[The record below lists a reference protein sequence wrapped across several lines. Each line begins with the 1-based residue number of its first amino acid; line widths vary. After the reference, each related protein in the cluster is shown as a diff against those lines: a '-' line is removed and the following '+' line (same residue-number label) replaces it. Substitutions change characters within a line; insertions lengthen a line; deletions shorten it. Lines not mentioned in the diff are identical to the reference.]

1 MPSLKEIKG
10 RIGSVQST
18 LKITSA
24 MKLVAS
30 AKLRKA
36 QQTIEGMRPYER
48 KLQGMLEHLVASGAQ
63 VSGEYTRTALK
74 EDEEGNPIRQRVA
87 LVAFASNSSLCGAFN
102 ANAVRLA
109 LETLR
114 SYGDAD
120 VTVYSVGR
128 KMADAMR
135 KVNKPSPE
143 NYTKLADKPTYAPA
157 AELAEKLMEDFREG
171 RLDRIDLV
179 YNHFVSSGKQVP
191 VRETLLPMGEMAGQA
206 GHDENGTASVIPGSS
221 SVIPGSTGDLDYILE
236 PSASALLADLL
247 PKSLRLKFYTA
258 LLDSNASE
266 HAARTVAMQTATDN
280 GEDLLQELTLQYNKS
295 RQQKITSEI
304 LDLAGGSQEQEGLR
318 ESVPLSESLFDG
330 THDPD
335 EVAGKAFCLVTAQNG
350 RKGDAVLPHPGGPVH
365 GGGQAELEY
374 AVRVVLQDVA
384 PGGER
389 LDEAVLVVRR
399 IADDIDLPLLV
410 AEERIGEGHRGEGG
424 QDPPDGLPAV
434 LESDIH
440 IPGHHSQ
447 CHQDDKDN
455 GEDQRNLNEIL
466 EGATEV
472 GHFWSLFLRAR
483 TRKRARA

>member
-48 KLQGMLEHLVASGAQ
+48 KLQGMLDHLVASGAK
-63 VSGEYTRTALK
+63 VSGEYTRTPAAGMDAPGQRIAL
-74 EDEEGNPIRQRVA
+74 I
-87 LVAFASNSSLCGAFN
+87 AFASNSSLCGAFN
-102 ANAVRLA
+102 ANAVRLT
-109 LETLR
+109 LETIR

-128 KMADAMR
+128 KMADSMR
-135 KVNKPSPE
+135 KAGWLSPAD
-143 NYTKLADKPTYAPA
+143 YQKLADKPAYAPA
-157 AELAEKLMEDFREG
+157 AELAEKLMDDFRAG

-191 VRETLLPMGEMAGQA
+191 VRETLLPMGEIQMAGQA
-206 GHDENGTASVIPGSS
+206 GHDERVDGQENVIPGL
-221 SVIPGSTGDLDYILE
+221 TGDLDYILE

-304 LDLAGGSQEQEGLR
+304 LDLAGGNQQ
-318 ESVPLSESLFDG
+318 
-330 THDPD
+330 
-335 EVAGKAFCLVTAQNG
+335 Q
-350 RKGDAVLPHPGGPVH
+350 
-365 GGGQAELEY
+365 
-374 AVRVVLQDVA
+374 
-384 PGGER
+384 
-389 LDEAVLVVRR
+389 
-399 IADDIDLPLLV
+399 
-410 AEERIGEGHRGEGG
+410 
-424 QDPPDGLPAV
+424 
-434 LESDIH
+434 
-440 IPGHHSQ
+440 
-447 CHQDDKDN
+447 
-455 GEDQRNLNEIL
+455 
-466 EGATEV
+466 
-472 GHFWSLFLRAR
+472 
-483 TRKRARA
+483 

>member
-48 KLQGMLEHLVASGAQ
+48 KLQGMLEHLMASGAQ
-63 VSGEYTRTALK
+63 VSREYTRVART
-74 EDEEGNPIRQRVA
+74 EEEEGRPIRQRIA

-109 LETLR
+109 LESVR
-114 SYGDAD
+114 SCGDAD
-120 VTVYSVGR
+120 ITVYSIGR
-128 KMADAMR
+128 KMADAM
-135 KVNKPSPE
+135 KKAGYPSPE
-143 NYTKLADKPTYAPA
+143 NYTKLADKPSYAPA

-179 YNHFVSSGKQVP
+179 YNHFVSSGKQVA
-191 VRETLLPMGEMAGQA
+191 VRETLLPMGEIVGPVHSE
-206 GHDENGTASVIPGSS
+206 GDL
-221 SVIPGSTGDLDYILE
+221 IPGSTRDLDYILE
-236 PSASALLADLL
+236 PSATALLEDLL

-304 LDLAGGSQEQEGLR
+304 LDLAGGSQE
-318 ESVPLSESLFDG
+318 
-330 THDPD
+330 
-335 EVAGKAFCLVTAQNG
+335 K
-350 RKGDAVLPHPGGPVH
+350 
-365 GGGQAELEY
+365 
-374 AVRVVLQDVA
+374 
-384 PGGER
+384 
-389 LDEAVLVVRR
+389 
-399 IADDIDLPLLV
+399 
-410 AEERIGEGHRGEGG
+410 
-424 QDPPDGLPAV
+424 
-434 LESDIH
+434 
-440 IPGHHSQ
+440 
-447 CHQDDKDN
+447 
-455 GEDQRNLNEIL
+455 
-466 EGATEV
+466 
-472 GHFWSLFLRAR
+472 
-483 TRKRARA
+483 

>member
-48 KLQGMLEHLVASGAQ
+48 KLQGMLDHLVASGAK
-63 VSGEYTRTALK
+63 VSGEYTRTPA
-74 EDEEGNPIRQRVA
+74 EGAGKLRVA

-102 ANAVRLA
+102 ANAVRLT
-109 LETLR
+109 LETIR
-114 SYGDAD
+114 SYGEAD
-120 VTVYSVGR
+120 VTVYSIGR
-128 KMADAMR
+128 KMADSMR
-135 KVNKPSPE
+135 KAGHPSPAD
-143 NYTKLADKPTYAPA
+143 YQKLADKPAYAPA
-157 AELAEKLMEDFREG
+157 AELAEQLMADFLAG

-191 VRETLLPMGEMAGQA
+191 VRETLLPMG
-206 GHDENGTASVIPGSS
+206 DVIPSEDS
-221 SVIPGSTGDLDYILE
+221 SVIPSEAKESEVEYILE

-304 LDLAGGSQEQEGLR
+304 LDLAGGSQQ
-318 ESVPLSESLFDG
+318 
-330 THDPD
+330 
-335 EVAGKAFCLVTAQNG
+335 Q
-350 RKGDAVLPHPGGPVH
+350 
-365 GGGQAELEY
+365 
-374 AVRVVLQDVA
+374 
-384 PGGER
+384 
-389 LDEAVLVVRR
+389 
-399 IADDIDLPLLV
+399 
-410 AEERIGEGHRGEGG
+410 
-424 QDPPDGLPAV
+424 
-434 LESDIH
+434 
-440 IPGHHSQ
+440 
-447 CHQDDKDN
+447 
-455 GEDQRNLNEIL
+455 
-466 EGATEV
+466 
-472 GHFWSLFLRAR
+472 
-483 TRKRARA
+483 

>member
-48 KLQGMLEHLVASGAQ
+48 KLQGMLDHLVASGAK
-63 VSGEYTRTALK
+63 VSGEYTRTPA
-74 EDEEGNPIRQRVA
+74 EGAGKLRVA

-102 ANAVRLA
+102 ANAVRLT
-109 LETLR
+109 LETVR

-120 VTVYSVGR
+120 VTVYSIGR
-128 KMADAMR
+128 KMADSMR
-135 KVNKPSPE
+135 KAGHPSPAD
-143 NYTKLADKPTYAPA
+143 YQKLADKPSYAPA
-157 AELAEKLMEDFREG
+157 AELAEKLMADFLAG

-191 VRETLLPMGEMAGQA
+191 VRETLLPM
-206 GHDENGTASVIPGSS
+206 TSVISS
-221 SVIPGSTGDLDYILE
+221 GAEGEVEKSEIDYILE

-304 LDLAGGSQEQEGLR
+304 LDLAGGSQQ
-318 ESVPLSESLFDG
+318 
-330 THDPD
+330 
-335 EVAGKAFCLVTAQNG
+335 Q
-350 RKGDAVLPHPGGPVH
+350 
-365 GGGQAELEY
+365 
-374 AVRVVLQDVA
+374 
-384 PGGER
+384 
-389 LDEAVLVVRR
+389 
-399 IADDIDLPLLV
+399 
-410 AEERIGEGHRGEGG
+410 
-424 QDPPDGLPAV
+424 
-434 LESDIH
+434 
-440 IPGHHSQ
+440 
-447 CHQDDKDN
+447 
-455 GEDQRNLNEIL
+455 
-466 EGATEV
+466 
-472 GHFWSLFLRAR
+472 
-483 TRKRARA
+483 

>member
-48 KLQGMLEHLVASGAQ
+48 KLQGMLDHLVASGAK
-63 VSGEYTRTALK
+63 VSGEYTRTPA
-74 EDEEGNPIRQRVA
+74 EGAPKQRVA

-102 ANAVRLA
+102 ANAVRLTQ
-109 LETLR
+109 ETIR
-114 SYGDAD
+114 SYGDVD
-120 VTVYSVGR
+120 VTVYSIGR

-135 KVNKPSPE
+135 KAGKPSPAD
-143 NYTKLADKPTYAPA
+143 YQKLADKPSYAPA
-157 AELAEKLMEDFREG
+157 AELAEKLMEDFLSG

-179 YNHFVSSGKQVP
+179 YNHFVSSGKQVA
-191 VRETLLPMGEMAGQA
+191 VRETLLPM
-206 GHDENGTASVIPGSS
+206 TSVISRGAEGEVEKSE
-221 SVIPGSTGDLDYILE
+221 IDYILE

-304 LDLAGGSQEQEGLR
+304 LDLAGGSQQ
-318 ESVPLSESLFDG
+318 
-330 THDPD
+330 
-335 EVAGKAFCLVTAQNG
+335 Q
-350 RKGDAVLPHPGGPVH
+350 
-365 GGGQAELEY
+365 
-374 AVRVVLQDVA
+374 
-384 PGGER
+384 
-389 LDEAVLVVRR
+389 
-399 IADDIDLPLLV
+399 
-410 AEERIGEGHRGEGG
+410 
-424 QDPPDGLPAV
+424 
-434 LESDIH
+434 
-440 IPGHHSQ
+440 
-447 CHQDDKDN
+447 
-455 GEDQRNLNEIL
+455 
-466 EGATEV
+466 
-472 GHFWSLFLRAR
+472 
-483 TRKRARA
+483 

>member
-48 KLQGMLEHLVASGAQ
+48 KLQGMLDHLVASGAK
-63 VSGEYTRTALK
+63 VSGEYTRTPA
-74 EDEEGNPIRQRVA
+74 EGAGKLRVA

-102 ANAVRLA
+102 ANAVRLTQ
-109 LETLR
+109 ETIR
-114 SYGDAD
+114 SYGEAD
-120 VTVYSVGR
+120 VTVYSIGR
-128 KMADAMR
+128 KMADSMR
-135 KVNKPSPE
+135 KAGHPSPAD
-143 NYTKLADKPTYAPA
+143 YQKLADKPAYAPA
-157 AELAEKLMEDFREG
+157 AELAEQLMADFLAG

-191 VRETLLPMGEMAGQA
+191 VRETLLPMGEIPGQA
-206 GHDENGTASVIPGSS
+206 RNEDESAPSASSGTPSLIPGL
-221 SVIPGSTGDLDYILE
+221 TRDLDYILE

-304 LDLAGGSQEQEGLR
+304 LDLAGGSQQ
-318 ESVPLSESLFDG
+318 
-330 THDPD
+330 
-335 EVAGKAFCLVTAQNG
+335 Q
-350 RKGDAVLPHPGGPVH
+350 
-365 GGGQAELEY
+365 
-374 AVRVVLQDVA
+374 
-384 PGGER
+384 
-389 LDEAVLVVRR
+389 
-399 IADDIDLPLLV
+399 
-410 AEERIGEGHRGEGG
+410 
-424 QDPPDGLPAV
+424 
-434 LESDIH
+434 
-440 IPGHHSQ
+440 
-447 CHQDDKDN
+447 
-455 GEDQRNLNEIL
+455 
-466 EGATEV
+466 
-472 GHFWSLFLRAR
+472 
-483 TRKRARA
+483 

>member
-48 KLQGMLEHLVASGAQ
+48 KLQGMLDHLVASGAK
-63 VSGEYTRTALK
+63 VSGEYTRTPA
-74 EDEEGNPIRQRVA
+74 EGAGKLRVA

-102 ANAVRLA
+102 ANAVRLTQ
-109 LETLR
+109 ETIR
-114 SYGDAD
+114 SYGEAD
-120 VTVYSVGR
+120 VTVYSIGR
-128 KMADAMR
+128 KMADSMR
-135 KVNKPSPE
+135 KAGHPSPAD
-143 NYTKLADKPTYAPA
+143 YQKLADKPSYAPA
-157 AELAEKLMEDFREG
+157 AELAEKLMADFLTG

-191 VRETLLPMGEMAGQA
+191 VRETLLPMG
-206 GHDENGTASVIPGSS
+206 DVIPSEAKES
-221 SVIPGSTGDLDYILE
+221 EVDYILE

-304 LDLAGGSQEQEGLR
+304 LDLAGGSQQ
-318 ESVPLSESLFDG
+318 
-330 THDPD
+330 
-335 EVAGKAFCLVTAQNG
+335 Q
-350 RKGDAVLPHPGGPVH
+350 
-365 GGGQAELEY
+365 
-374 AVRVVLQDVA
+374 
-384 PGGER
+384 
-389 LDEAVLVVRR
+389 
-399 IADDIDLPLLV
+399 
-410 AEERIGEGHRGEGG
+410 
-424 QDPPDGLPAV
+424 
-434 LESDIH
+434 
-440 IPGHHSQ
+440 
-447 CHQDDKDN
+447 
-455 GEDQRNLNEIL
+455 
-466 EGATEV
+466 
-472 GHFWSLFLRAR
+472 
-483 TRKRARA
+483 

>member
-48 KLQGMLEHLVASGAQ
+48 KMQGMLDHLVASGAK
-63 VSGEYTRTALK
+63 VSGEYTRMPAPP
-74 EDEEGNPIRQRVA
+74 DEEGHPVRQRIA

-109 LETLR
+109 LETVR

-120 VTVYSVGR
+120 VTVYSIGR

-135 KVNKPSPE
+135 KAGNPSPAD
-143 NYTKLADKPTYAPA
+143 YQKLADKPSYAPA
-157 AELAEKLMEDFREG
+157 AELAEQLMGDFLAG
-171 RLDRIDLV
+171 RLDRVDLV

-191 VRETLLPMGEMAGQA
+191 VRETFLPMGTV
-206 GHDENGTASVIPGSS
+206 NPGEAS
-221 SVIPGSTGDLDYILE
+221 SVIPSEAKESETDYILE
-236 PSASALLADLL
+236 PSATALLADLL

-304 LDLAGGSQEQEGLR
+304 LDLAGGSQEQ
-318 ESVPLSESLFDG
+318 
-330 THDPD
+330 
-335 EVAGKAFCLVTAQNG
+335 
-350 RKGDAVLPHPGGPVH
+350 
-365 GGGQAELEY
+365 
-374 AVRVVLQDVA
+374 
-384 PGGER
+384 
-389 LDEAVLVVRR
+389 
-399 IADDIDLPLLV
+399 
-410 AEERIGEGHRGEGG
+410 
-424 QDPPDGLPAV
+424 
-434 LESDIH
+434 
-440 IPGHHSQ
+440 
-447 CHQDDKDN
+447 
-455 GEDQRNLNEIL
+455 
-466 EGATEV
+466 
-472 GHFWSLFLRAR
+472 
-483 TRKRARA
+483 

>member
-304 LDLAGGSQEQEGLR
+304 LDLAGGSQEQ
-318 ESVPLSESLFDG
+318 
-330 THDPD
+330 
-335 EVAGKAFCLVTAQNG
+335 
-350 RKGDAVLPHPGGPVH
+350 
-365 GGGQAELEY
+365 
-374 AVRVVLQDVA
+374 
-384 PGGER
+384 
-389 LDEAVLVVRR
+389 
-399 IADDIDLPLLV
+399 
-410 AEERIGEGHRGEGG
+410 
-424 QDPPDGLPAV
+424 
-434 LESDIH
+434 
-440 IPGHHSQ
+440 
-447 CHQDDKDN
+447 
-455 GEDQRNLNEIL
+455 
-466 EGATEV
+466 
-472 GHFWSLFLRAR
+472 
-483 TRKRARA
+483 

>member
-48 KLQGMLEHLVASGAQ
+48 KLQGMLDHLVASGAKL
-63 VSGEYTRTALK
+63 SGEYTRTPA
-74 EDEEGNPIRQRVA
+74 EDAAGQRIA

-102 ANAVRLA
+102 ANAVRLT
-109 LETLR
+109 LETIR
-114 SYGDAD
+114 SYGEAD
-120 VTVYSVGR
+120 VTVYSIGR

-135 KVNKPSPE
+135 KAGKPSPAD
-143 NYTKLADKPTYAPA
+143 YQKIADKPSYSPA
-157 AELAEKLMEDFREG
+157 AELAEKLMEEFLAG

-191 VRETLLPMGEMAGQA
+191 VRETLLPM
-206 GHDENGTASVIPGSS
+206 TSVISS
-221 SVIPGSTGDLDYILE
+221 GAEVEKSEIDYILE
-236 PSASALLADLL
+236 PSASALLADLV

-304 LDLAGGSQEQEGLR
+304 LDLAGGSQQ
-318 ESVPLSESLFDG
+318 
-330 THDPD
+330 
-335 EVAGKAFCLVTAQNG
+335 Q
-350 RKGDAVLPHPGGPVH
+350 
-365 GGGQAELEY
+365 
-374 AVRVVLQDVA
+374 
-384 PGGER
+384 
-389 LDEAVLVVRR
+389 
-399 IADDIDLPLLV
+399 
-410 AEERIGEGHRGEGG
+410 
-424 QDPPDGLPAV
+424 
-434 LESDIH
+434 
-440 IPGHHSQ
+440 
-447 CHQDDKDN
+447 
-455 GEDQRNLNEIL
+455 
-466 EGATEV
+466 
-472 GHFWSLFLRAR
+472 
-483 TRKRARA
+483 

>member
-48 KLQGMLEHLVASGAQ
+48 KLQGMLDHLVASGAKL
-63 VSGEYTRTALK
+63 SGEYTRTPTGGA
-74 EDEEGNPIRQRVA
+74 DAPGQRIA

-102 ANAVRLA
+102 ANVVRLA
-109 LETLR
+109 LETIR

-120 VTVYSVGR
+120 VTVYSIGR

-135 KVNKPSPE
+135 KTGKPSPAD
-143 NYTKLADKPTYAPA
+143 YQKLADKPSYTPA
-157 AELAEKLMEDFREG
+157 ADLAEKLMEDFLAG

-191 VRETLLPMGEMAGQA
+191 VRETLLPM
-206 GHDENGTASVIPGSS
+206 TSVLSRGDPSAIPSEAKDS
-221 SVIPGSTGDLDYILE
+221 EVDYILE
-236 PSASALLADLL
+236 PSASDLLADLL

-304 LDLAGGSQEQEGLR
+304 LDLAGGSQQ
-318 ESVPLSESLFDG
+318 
-330 THDPD
+330 
-335 EVAGKAFCLVTAQNG
+335 Q
-350 RKGDAVLPHPGGPVH
+350 
-365 GGGQAELEY
+365 
-374 AVRVVLQDVA
+374 
-384 PGGER
+384 
-389 LDEAVLVVRR
+389 
-399 IADDIDLPLLV
+399 
-410 AEERIGEGHRGEGG
+410 
-424 QDPPDGLPAV
+424 
-434 LESDIH
+434 
-440 IPGHHSQ
+440 
-447 CHQDDKDN
+447 
-455 GEDQRNLNEIL
+455 
-466 EGATEV
+466 
-472 GHFWSLFLRAR
+472 
-483 TRKRARA
+483 